1 MPSGYTSEIY
11 DGDESFKNFV
21 TRCAKD
27 FGAYYHLRDEG
38 IGAPLSKID
47 DGDVQYYTK
56 SLDKSQTKYDEFTAL
71 SEDEQRVKWQEAMEE
86 IRKANEKGIKRDNEL
101 AERYGKML
109 AKVIAWNVPDELKN
123 LKDKMRK
130 ALEDSIDFDCG
141 HRGYKIPEPGFEKW
155 RDAQVDSLMRSI
167 QYDQEHLELAKKRM
181 AEQHA
186 WHEMLMKAIEQF
198 D

>member
-38 IGAPLSKID
+38 IDAPLSKID
-47 DGDVQYYTK
+47 DWDVQYYTK

-71 SEDEQRVKWQEAMEE
+71 SEDEQRVKWQEAMEQ
-86 IRKANEKGIKRDNEL
+86 IRKANENGIKRDNEL

-109 AKVIAWNVPDELKN
+109 AKVISWNVPDELKN

-141 HRGYKIPEPGFEKW
+141 HRGYRIPEPGFEKW

-181 AEQHA
+181 AQQHA